1 MIYQEALK
9 AMKSREKIQAC
20 GLTYKCI
27 NAIIFR
33 KTDTKEMIQLEL
45 QDLGT
50 QNSVTIVNIGQAEV
64 ADETQREA

>member
-9 AMKSREKIQAC
+9 AMKSRIKIKAA
-20 GLTYKCI
+20 GKTYQHI

-33 KTDTKEMIQLEL
+33 KTENLELIQLEL

-50 QNSVTIVNIGQAEV
+50 ENSVTIVNINQAEV
-64 ADETQREA
+64 ANETQREA

>member
-9 AMKSREKIQAC
+9 AMKSRIKIKAA
-20 GLTYKCI
+20 GKTYKHI

-33 KTDTKEMIQLEL
+33 KTENLEIIQLEL

-50 QNSVTIVNIGQAEV
+50 ENSVTIVNINQAEV
-64 ADETQREA
+64 ADET

>member
-9 AMKSREKIQAC
+9 AMKSRIKIKAA
-20 GLTYKCI
+20 GTTYKHI

-33 KTDTKEMIQLEL
+33 KTENLELIQLEL
-45 QDLGT
+45 QDINT
-50 QNSVTIVNIGQAEV
+50 QNSVTIVNINQAEV

>member
-9 AMKSREKIQAC
+9 AMKSRTKIKAA
-20 GLTYKCI
+20 GKTYKYI

-33 KTDTKEMIQLEL
+33 KTENLELIQLEL

-50 QNSVTIVNIGQAEV
+50 ENSVTIVNINQAEV
-64 ADETQREA
+64 ANETQREA

>member
-9 AMKSREKIQAC
+9 AMKSRTKIKAA
-20 GLTYKCI
+20 GKTYKRI

-33 KTDTKEMIQLEL
+33 KTESLEVIQLEL

-50 QNSVTIVNIGQAEV
+50 QNSVTIVNINQAEV
-64 ADETQREA
+64 ADEAEG

>member
-9 AMKSREKIQAC
+9 AMKSRIKIKAT
-20 GLTYKCI
+20 GKTYKHI

-33 KTDTKEMIQLEL
+33 KTETLELIQLEL

-50 QNSVTIVNIGQAEV
+50 ENSVTIVNINQAEV

>member
-9 AMKSREKIQAC
+9 AMKSRKKIKAA
-20 GLTYKCI
+20 GKTYKYI

-33 KTDTKEMIQLEL
+33 KTENLELIQLEL

-50 QNSVTIVNIGQAEV
+50 ENSVTIVNINQAEV

>member
-9 AMKSREKIQAC
+9 AMKSRIKIKAT
-20 GLTYKCI
+20 GKTYKYI

-33 KTDTKEMIQLEL
+33 KTENLELIQLEL

-50 QNSVTIVNIGQAEV
+50 ENSVTIVNINQAEV

>member
-9 AMKSREKIQAC
+9 AMKSRIKIKAA
-20 GLTYKCI
+20 GKTYKHI

-33 KTDTKEMIQLEL
+33 KTENLEVIQLEL
-45 QDLGT
+45 QDIST
-50 QNSVTIVNIGQAEV
+50 QNSVTIVNINQAEV

>member
-9 AMKSREKIQAC
+9 AMKSRIKIKAA
-20 GLTYKCI
+20 GKTYKHI

-33 KTDTKEMIQLEL
+33 KTENLELIQLEL

-50 QNSVTIVNIGQAEV
+50 ENSVTIVNINQAEV